1 MNSTRNVTTNGA
13 NLFFIIGLLVV
24 AGVLCSGCGLKF
36 DPGSGGPTDT
46 NAPSETPNPDQ
57 VVTVQFRN
65 LSPDEAVDVEFFL
78 SDQPLDVVPDDLFQE
93 TLRVRTGIGVAGTG
107 IIEPLNDDT
116 VQFACGPNLALGTT
130 GGLFLDNES
139 GAQRG
144 VGAQR
149 WAQDEA
155 LGLCGSTIVFEFV
168 SNGNGFDT
176 IVRLG
181 N

>member
-1 MNSTRNVTTNGA
+1 MR
-13 NLFFIIGLLVV
+13 L
-24 AGVLCSGCGLKF
+24 
-36 DPGSGGPTDT
+36 DPGNGGLTDT
-46 NAPSETPNPDQ
+46 NAPNETPNPDQ

-65 LSPDEAVDVEFFL
+65 LSPDQAVDVQFYL

-93 TLRVRTGIGVAGTG
+93 ARRVRTGIGVAGTG
-107 IIEPLNDDT
+107 IIEPQNDDI

-139 GAQRG
+139 GEQRG

-168 SNGNGFDT
+168 SDGNGFDT

-181 N
+181 D